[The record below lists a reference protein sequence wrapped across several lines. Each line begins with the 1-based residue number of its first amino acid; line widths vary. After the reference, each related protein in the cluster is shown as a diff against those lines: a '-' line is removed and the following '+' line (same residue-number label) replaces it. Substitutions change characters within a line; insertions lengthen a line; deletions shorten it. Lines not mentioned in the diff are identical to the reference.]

1 MSGRG
6 SGRDSH
12 TPLVYHLGLKCG
24 WYCYNVVLSKC
35 PHSSG
40 APPTPTF
47 IPPDTLTWSR
57 NDQAAVTYFV
67 LILDAEDDVIVGLY
81 NTSDT
86 SVSLTGLQ
94 HGRQYRARVRGV
106 NRMGAEGEWSEFLL
120 FTVQPPSTGTVDHL
134 DSPLPSPHSHVLR
147 LLYVGVVNVTGIS
160 VEMIAIGASLG
171 ALLCGATLAV
181 VIGLLVVVL
190 RLRQRHSE

>member
-12 TPLVYHLGLKCG
+12 TPLVYYLRLNCEY
-24 WYCYNVVLSKC
+24 YCCNVACSLKC

-40 APPTPTF
+40 APPTPVF
-47 IPPDTLTWSR
+47 IPPDTLAWSR
-57 NDQAAVTYFV
+57 TDQAIVMYLV

-86 SVSLTGLQ
+86 AVSLTGLQ
-94 HGRQYRARVRGV
+94 DGRQYRARVRGV
-106 NRMGAEGEWSEFLL
+106 NEMGAEGMWSQFLL

-134 DSPLPSPHSHVLR
+134 AHPPLPSLPPPS
-147 LLYVGVVNVTGIS
+147 
-160 VEMIAIGASLG
+160 AP
-171 ALLCGATLAV
+171 LCS
-181 VIGLLVVVL
+181 
-190 RLRQRHSE
+190 QCY